1 MAGLPR
7 RARHGLIL
15 VIVGVLAAT
24 MLAPV
29 TALADTN
36 LEVGGEAVVAYA
48 NGDNVRFREGPDY
61 GAQVIDMV
69 PEGTWVDVY
78 YGPITADDG
87 SIWYQ
92 VGIDGTRGYI
102 SADFLA
108 VAVPDGSGD
117 TVAANATVL
126 DAEGSDSADGIAEG
140 AVVGVATI
148 AGTNGDGVRC
158 RADASTGAAII
169 TVLPEGT
176 SVELTGDAVD
186 GWQPVNCAGQGGF
199 VSTDYVSYDGSG
211 GSDGGSSDS
220 SSDDLSAQ
228 STADFGAASVTGTAI
243 VVGTNGGGLRCRAKA
258 NTSADVIGVF
268 EEGSEVQLR
277 GDASGSWQPVFC
289 DDGSAGYAST
299 DYLSYDGSGGDSSS
313 GDGGG
318 SGGSGGSTGLATIG
332 DTNGDGLR
340 CRSGA
345 SFDSSVIVVLSE
357 GSTVELR
364 GDPKGDWQP
373 VTCAGENGFVHS
385 DYLVY
390 DGGAGGDNTGSAGE
404 DSGGDSTTGTAE
416 VGDTQGGGLR
426 CRAGASFDA
435 EILTVLSE
443 GSTVDLRG
451 DANGDWQPVFC
462 DGQKG
467 FVHADY
473 LVYGGGGNGG
483 SSGGSSGGGGSN
495 SSLSSG
501 DVAEVSGTNGD
512 GVRFRSGPSTGD
524 SVISVLAEGT
534 VVDVIDGSTGDW
546 VAVSYNGSDGY
557 IHMDYLVLSDG
568 SSGGGSSSDGGSSDG
583 GGGGGLSKGDHA
595 VTTADLN
602 LRYDASFTAGVAAVA
617 PEGTVVKIT
626 GGADNGFY
634 PVDWDGLKGFMSGD
648 YLSATDEDLSQ
659 RGGSG
664 APGGDGGGVSG
675 GGGGGGSA
683 TGEAIANYAMQ
694 YLGYPYVWATHG
706 PSSFDCSGFT
716 YWVVLN
722 TLGIDIGTGLWTQV
736 AAGSSVSQS
745 NLQPGDL
752 VFFQNTFEWGLSH
765 VGIYIGNGQFIHAEN
780 ESTGVVISSLSS
792 SYYSSRWY
800 GAVRLA

>member
-1 MAGLPR
+1 LAGLPR

-15 VIVGVLAAT
+15 AIVGVLGAA

-29 TALADTN
+29 VALADTN
-36 LEVGGEAVVAYA
+36 LEVGGEAIVAYA
-48 NGDNVRFREGPDY
+48 NGDNVRFRESPDY

-69 PEGTWVDVY
+69 PEGTMVDVY

-87 SIWYQ
+87 SLWYEI
-92 VGIDGTRGYI
+92 GIDGQHGYMV
-102 SADFLA
+102 ADYL
-108 VAVPDGSGD
+108 AVPDGNGN
-117 TVAANATVL
+117 TIPANATVL
-126 DAEGSDSADGIAEG
+126 DAAGSASADGIAEG
-140 AVVGVATI
+140 TVVAVAVI

-158 RADASTGAAII
+158 RADASTGAAVI

-211 GSDGGSSDS
+211 GASSDVQVAAPT
-220 SSDDLSAQ
+220 AQ
-228 STADFGAASVTGTAI
+228 SSEDFGAASVTGTAI

-258 NTSADVIGVF
+258 NTNADIITVF
-268 EEGSEVQLR
+268 PEGSEVELR

-289 DDGSAGYAST
+289 DGSAGYAST
-299 DYLSYDGSGGDSSS
+299 DYLSYDGTGAASSS
-313 GDGGG
+313 GDASG
-318 SGGSGGSTGLATIG
+318 SSASTGLATIG
-332 DTNGDGLR
+332 DTQGDGLR

-345 SFDSSVIVVLSE
+345 GYDSSVIVVLRE

-364 GDPKGDWQP
+364 GNLNGAWQP
-373 VTCAGENGFVHS
+373 VICAGQNGFVHS

-390 DGGAGGDNTGSAGE
+390 DGGAGGDSTSSAG
-404 DSGGDSTTGTAE
+404 DSSGGDQTTGTAR
-416 VGDTQGGGLR
+416 VGDTNGGGLR
-426 CRAGASFDA
+426 CRAGAGFDA
-435 EILTVLSE
+435 DILTVLPE
-443 GSTVDLRG
+443 GTTVELRG
-451 DANGDWQPVFC
+451 DASGAWQPVLC

-467 FVHADY
+467 FVHTDY
-473 LVYGGGGNGG
+473 LVYGGASSSG
-483 SSGGSSGGGGSN
+483 SSSSSGGGSN
-495 SSLSSG
+495 SSLSAG

-512 GVRFRSGPSTGD
+512 GVRFRSGPSTSD
-524 SVISVLAEGT
+524 SVISVLPEGT
-534 VVDVIDGSTGDW
+534 VVDVIAGSTGDW

-557 IHMDYLVLSDG
+557 VHMDYLVLSDG
-568 SSGGGSSSDGGSSDG
+568 SSGGGGGSSG
-583 GGGGGLSKGDHA
+583 SNTKSSGGGGGLSDGDHA
-595 VTTADLN
+595 VTTAALN
-602 LRYDASFTAGVAAVA
+602 LRYDASLSAGVAAVA
-617 PEGTVVKIT
+617 PEGTVVEIT

-634 PVDWDGLKGFMSGD
+634 PVDWDGLRGFMYGD
-648 YLSATDEDLSQ
+648 YLSATNADLSV

-664 APGGDGGGVSG
+664 APSGDGGGVSGG

-736 AAGSSVSQS
+736 SAGTSVSQS
-745 NLQPGDL
+745 DLQPGDL
-752 VFFQNTFEWGLSH
+752 VFFQNTYEWGLSH